1 MFEKISIRQFIK
13 VVPPIQFTD
22 DMYSV
27 FERFNRNRDMTFF
40 PVINDKNIPLGIIR
54 EFDLKPFAYGMFG
67 RELIKHE
74 NIVNF
79 FTPCPIA
86 GIETRAEEI
95 LSLAATSPNCE
106 GIILTEKG
114 NYCGILSAQS
124 IMSMFE
130 ENRKNTLRRLTQ
142 AQKMEAIGTLA
153 GGIAHDFNNILTP
166 IMGYAELIKSF
177 GWNNGEK
184 DPNAYIEQIMIA
196 TRRAKEL
203 VNQILAFSRQK
214 DREKITLHISTIIK
228 EVSKLLRSSLPSTIV
243 IQTDITTDQ
252 DVINADPTEIHQ
264 VIMNLCSNAAHAMR
278 ANGGTLTF
286 SIGRH
291 SGPVIGWTADAGPVP
306 DPCVRLSVADTGH
319 GIDGAVLGR
328 IFDPFFTTK
337 KQGEGTGMGLSV
349 LHGIVKS
356 CGGVVSVET
365 DTTPGKSGSTFNIYF
380 PLFTE
385 YHQTLPQ
392 SPSIPDL
399 NRLLPHDRTI
409 NVLCVDDEQ
418 IIVEMIHEML
428 ELVGFNVTAMDD
440 SIQAFVAFNNDP
452 RHFDVVITDQTMP
465 GLTGSE
471 LAKKILAI
479 RPDVPIILTTGF
491 SEIVSAELA
500 RAIGIRAY
508 LMKPLDLSRLA
519 ETALKLVNEEYP

>member
-1 MFEKISIRQFIK
+1 
-13 VVPPIQFTD
+13 
-22 DMYSV
+22 MYSV
-27 FERFNRNRDMTFF
+27 FELFNRNRDMTFF
-40 PVINDKNIPLGIIR
+40 PVVNDQNVPLGIIR
-54 EFDLKPFAYGMFG
+54 EFDLKPYAYGMFG

-79 FTPCPIA
+79 FTQCPIA
-86 GIETRAEEI
+86 GIDTRIEEI
-95 LSLAATSPNCE
+95 LSLAATSPNGE

-114 NYCGILSAQS
+114 IYCGVLSAQS
-124 IMSMFE
+124 IMAIFE

-166 IMGYAELIKSF
+166 IMGYAELIKCF

-214 DREKITLHISTIIK
+214 NREKITLHLSTIVK
-228 EVSKLLRSSLPSTIV
+228 EVSKLLRSSLPSTIE
-243 IQTDITTDQ
+243 IKLNIDADR
-252 DVINADPTEIHQ
+252 DVISADPTEIHQ

-278 ANGGTLTF
+278 ANGGILTF
-286 SIGRH
+286 SISRH
-291 SGPVIGWTADAGPVP
+291 TGPVSGWTADVDPVP
-306 DPCVRLSVADTGH
+306 EPCVRLSVTDTGH
-319 GIDGAVLGR
+319 GIDGAILGR
-328 IFDPFFTTK
+328 IFEPFFTTK

-365 DTTPGKSGSTFNIYF
+365 ETAPGKSGTTFNLHF

-385 YHQTLPQ
+385 FHQTLPH
-392 SPSIPDL
+392 SPTIADL
-399 NRLLPHDRTI
+399 NLRLPLNRTI
-409 NVLCVDDEQ
+409 NVLCVDDEK
-418 IIVEMIHEML
+418 IIVDMIHEML
-428 ELVGFNVTAMDD
+428 ELVGFNVTAMDN

-452 RHFDVVITDQTMP
+452 GYFDVVITDQTMP

-479 RPDVPIILTTGF
+479 RPEIPIILTTGF
-491 SEIVSAELA
+491 SEIVSADLA

-508 LMKPLDLSRLA
+508 LMKPLVLTQLA
-519 ETALKLVNEEYP
+519 ETALKLVNEEYS